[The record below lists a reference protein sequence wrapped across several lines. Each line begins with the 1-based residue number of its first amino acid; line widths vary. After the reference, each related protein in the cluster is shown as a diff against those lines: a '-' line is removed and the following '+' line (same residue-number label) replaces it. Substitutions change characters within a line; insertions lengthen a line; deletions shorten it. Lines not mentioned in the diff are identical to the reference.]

1 MIHSVKNNI
10 NINKIKYKYFLFNS
24 NDLINLI
31 KNKNLLIKSF
41 QNIMIE
47 HRNNPNF
54 KIDKLIEEEKKIAP
68 EKVNY
73 FIIFKDSNLVSCVRL
88 IYKNN
93 SKSCYLNMIH
103 TNKYYRNQGIC
114 KKTLNK
120 LIILTNKK
128 FNKYELEV
136 EENNIPAIKC
146 YEKVGFVIDKKY
158 KYNNIKVNLMIYNLT
173 K

>member
-1 MIHSVKNNI
+1 MIHSIKNNI
-10 NINKIKYKYFLFNS
+10 NINKKKYTYFLFNS

-31 KNKNLLIKSF
+31 KNNNLLIKSF

-54 KIDKLIEEEKKIAP
+54 KIDKLIEEERKIHP

-73 FIIFKDSNLVSCVRL
+73 FIIFKDNNLVSCVRL

-103 TNKYYRNQGIC
+103 INKNYRNQGIC
-114 KKTLNK
+114 KKTLMK
-120 LIILTNKK
+120 LIYLTNNK
-128 FNKYELEV
+128 FDKYELEV

-146 YEKVGFVIDKKY
+146 YEKVGFVVDKKY
-158 KYNNIKVNLMIYNLT
+158 KYNNIKLNLMIYKLI

>member
-1 MIHSVKNNI
+1 MIPSVINNI

-24 NDLINLI
+24 NDLRNLI
-31 KNKNLLIKSF
+31 KNNSLLIKSF

-47 HRNNPNF
+47 HRNNPHF

-73 FIIFKDSNLVSCVRL
+73 FIIFKDNNLVSCVRL

-103 TNKYYRNQGIC
+103 TNKNYRNKGIC

-120 LIILTNKK
+120 LIILTNNK

-146 YEKVGFVIDKKY
+146 YEKVGFVLDKKY
-158 KYNNIKVNLMIYNLT
+158 KYNNIKVNLMIY
-173 K
+173 KS

>member
-1 MIHSVKNNI
+1 MIHSVINNI
-10 NINKIKYKYFLFNS
+10 NINKITYKYFLFNS

-31 KNKNLLIKSF
+31 KNNNLLIKSF
-41 QNIMIE
+41 QNIIIE
-47 HRNNPNF
+47 HRNNPHF

-73 FIIFKDSNLVSCVRL
+73 FIIFKNNDLVSCIRL

-93 SKSCYLNMIH
+93 SKSCYFNMIH
-103 TNKYYRNQGIC
+103 TNKNYRNQGIC

-120 LIILTNKK
+120 LILLTNNK

-158 KYNNIKVNLMIYNLT
+158 KYNNIIVNLMVY
-173 K
+173 KS

>member
-1 MIHSVKNNI
+1 MIHTIKNNI
-10 NINKIKYKYFLFNS
+10 NINKIKYTYFLFNS

-31 KNKNLLIKSF
+31 KNNNLLIKSF

-54 KIDKLIEEEKKIAP
+54 KIDLLIDEEKKIHP

-73 FIIFKDSNLVSCVRL
+73 FIIFKDNNLVSCARL

-103 TNKYYRNQGIC
+103 TNKNYRNKGIC
-114 KKTLNK
+114 KRTLDK
-120 LIILTNKK
+120 LIILTNNK
-128 FNKYELEV
+128 FNKYILEV
-136 EENNIPAIKC
+136 EENNIHAIKC
-146 YEKVGFVIDKKY
+146 YEKVGFILDKKY
-158 KYNNIKVNLMIYNLT
+158 KYNNINVNLMIYNLI
-173 K
+173 

>member
-1 MIHSVKNNI
+1 MICSVKNNI
-10 NINKIKYKYFLFNS
+10 NINKIKYTYFLFNS

-31 KNKNLLIKSF
+31 KNNSLLIKSF

-54 KIDKLIEEEKKIAP
+54 KIDKLIEEERKIHP

-73 FIIFKDSNLVSCVRL
+73 FIIFKDNNLVSCARL

-103 TNKYYRNQGIC
+103 TNKNYRNQGIC
-114 KKTLNK
+114 HKTLNK
-120 LIILTNKK
+120 LIHLTNNK
-128 FNKYELEV
+128 FNKYILEV
-136 EENNIPAIKC
+136 EENNIYAIKC
-146 YEKVGFVIDKKY
+146 YEKVGFVLDKKY
-158 KYNNIKVNLMIYNLT
+158 KYNNIKLNLMVYQLI

>member
-1 MIHSVKNNI
+1 MIISTKNNI
-10 NINKIKYKYFLFNS
+10 IINKIKYKYFLFN
-24 NDLINLI
+24 NYDLINQI
-31 KNKNLLIKSF
+31 KNNYLLIKSF
-41 QNIMIE
+41 QNVMIE

-54 KIDKLIEEEKKIAP
+54 KIDTLIKEEEKIDP

-73 FIIFKDSNLVSCVRL
+73 FIIFKDNNLVSCVRL

-103 TNKYYRNQGIC
+103 TNKNYRNQGIC
-114 KKTLNK
+114 KRTLRK
-120 LIILTNKK
+120 LIHLTNNK

-136 EENNIPAIKC
+136 EENNIHAIKC
-146 YEKVGFVIDKKY
+146 YEKVGFMMDKKY

>member
-1 MIHSVKNNI
+1 MIHSIKGNI
-10 NINKIKYKYFLFNS
+10 MINKIKYKFFLLNI
-24 NDLINLI
+24 NDLIYLI
-31 KNKNLLIKSF
+31 KDKILLTKSF

-54 KIDKLIEEEKKIAP
+54 KIEKLIEEEKQFHP

-73 FIIFKDSNLVSCVRL
+73 FIIYKDNNLVSCARL

-93 SKSCYLNMIH
+93 SKSCYLGMIH
-103 TNKYYRNQGIC
+103 TNNNYRNQGIC
-114 KKTLNK
+114 KKTLKK
-120 LIILTNKK
+120 LINLTNNK

-146 YEKVGFVIDKKY
+146 YEKVGFILEKKY
-158 KYNNIKVNLMIYNLT
+158 KYNNIKVNLMILDI
-173 K
+173 

>member
-1 MIHSVKNNI
+1 MIISKKNNMI
-10 NINKIKYKYFLFNS
+10 INKIKYKYFLFNN

-31 KNKNLLIKSF
+31 KNNNLLIKSF

-54 KIDKLIEEEKKIAP
+54 KIDRLIDEEKKIHP

-73 FIIFKDSNLVSCVRL
+73 FIIFKDNNLVSCVRL

-103 TNKYYRNQGIC
+103 TNKNYRKQGIC
-114 KKTLNK
+114 KRTLRK
-120 LIILTNKK
+120 LIHLTNNK
-128 FNKYELEV
+128 FNKYILEV
-136 EENNIPAIKC
+136 EENNIHAVRC
-146 YEKVGFVIDKKY
+146 YKKVGFMLDKKY
-158 KYNNIKVNLMIYNLT
+158 KYNNIKVNLMIYNLI
-173 K
+173 

>member
-1 MIHSVKNNI
+1 MIPSIKNNI

-24 NDLINLI
+24 NDLKNLI
-31 KNKNLLIKSF
+31 KNNSLLIRSF

-73 FIIFKDSNLVSCVRL
+73 FIIFKDNNLVSCARL

-103 TNKYYRNQGIC
+103 TSKKYRNQGMC

-120 LIILTNKK
+120 LIILTNNK

-146 YEKVGFVIDKKY
+146 YEKVGFVLDKKY
-158 KYNNIKVNLMIYNLT
+158 KYNNINVNLMVYNL
-173 K
+173 

>member
-1 MIHSVKNNI
+1 MIYSIKNNI

-31 KNKNLLIKSF
+31 KTNNLLIKSF
-41 QNIMIE
+41 QNIMRE

-54 KIDKLIEEEKKIAP
+54 KIDTLIKEEEKIDP

-73 FIIFKDSNLVSCVRL
+73 FIIFKDNNLVSCVRL

-103 TNKYYRNQGIC
+103 TNKNYRNQGIC
-114 KKTLNK
+114 KITLKK
-120 LIILTNKK
+120 LIQLTNNK

-146 YEKVGFVIDKKY
+146 YEKVGFIFEKKY
-158 KYNNIKVNLMIYNLT
+158 KYNNIKINLMIYNLV

>member
-1 MIHSVKNNI
+1 MLTHSSISFLKLLFEIEKEYNISNYILDPEKMIKLDDMFIWRYNMTQGSFDNSLINNI
-10 NINKIKYKYFLFNS
+10 FPLC
-24 NDLINLI
+24 
-31 KNKNLLIKSF
+31 KSPCVTPCSKVVT
-41 QNIMIE
+41 
-47 HRNNPNF
+47 NPNF

-114 KKTLNK
+114 KKR
-120 LIILTNKK
+120 
-128 FNKYELEV
+128 
-136 EENNIPAIKC
+136 
-146 YEKVGFVIDKKY
+146 
-158 KYNNIKVNLMIYNLT
+158 
-173 K
+173 